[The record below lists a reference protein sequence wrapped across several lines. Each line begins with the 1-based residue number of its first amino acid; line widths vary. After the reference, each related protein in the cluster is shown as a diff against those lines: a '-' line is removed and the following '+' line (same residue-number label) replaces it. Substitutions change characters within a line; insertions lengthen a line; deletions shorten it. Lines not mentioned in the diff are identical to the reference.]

1 MSNMN
6 FSERLAKYRKSLD
19 LQKKEFAAKLE
30 ISESYYNMIEN
41 GKRNPPKN
49 FLTKLVALTEKPEE
63 YWLYGIDER
72 DYIDK
77 RDITK
82 ATKLAIENIIDM
94 NLIKNFKTLFN
105 ENNKE
110 NKIAEDLL
118 IAALKADLSYF
129 FLDK

>member
-1 MSNMN
+1 MN

>member
-1 MSNMN
+1 MN

-41 GKRNPPKN
+41 GRRNPPKN
-49 FLTKLVALTEKPEE
+49 FLTKLVALTGKPEE
-63 YWLYGIDER
+63 YWLYGIDES

-94 NLIKNFKTLFN
+94 NLIKNFKTLFD
-105 ENNKE
+105 ENSKE